1 MSIIEKAIGQV
12 GAKRAH
18 AGIERPEPSSD
29 GFHADAAAPSP
40 STGPTDA
47 ASAAGSGKTVPID
60 LGRLA
65 AMGFAVAP
73 EDGGAQADDGAH
85 TREEFRLIKRP
96 LLLNAFGE
104 AAASVPRGNVIMV
117 TSAVAGEGK
126 TFCSINLALSVAMER
141 DRRVLLVD
149 ADLQRP
155 MVATTLGIPQ
165 GPGLVDLLENP
176 SLDPG
181 EVFVNT
187 SVSRLSVLPA
197 GSRHQFG
204 TELLASEAMKA
215 FVQELSERY
224 PDRLV
229 LFDSP
234 PLLAAT
240 QAVVLAGLAGQIVMV
255 VGAGSTSQEAVTEA
269 LGMLDAEKP
278 IGLVLNRYP
287 RVFRPEYYY
296 G

>member
-1 MSIIEKAIGQV
+1 MSIIEKAIGRAD
-12 GAKRAH
+12 AKGGRT
-18 AGIERPEPSSD
+18 GIEPHESS
-29 GFHADAAAPSP
+29 APGVHVAP
-40 STGPTDA
+40 APPPPGRTAPPTGAEDSRKVVA
-47 ASAAGSGKTVPID
+47 ID

-65 AMGFAVAP
+65 SMGIAVAP
-73 EDGGAQADDGAH
+73 ERGGAESDDGAR

-104 AAASVPRGNVIMV
+104 AAASVPRGNVVMV

-126 TFCSINLALSVAMER
+126 TFCSVNLALSVAMER

-155 MVATTLGIPQ
+155 MVATTLGIPR
-165 GPGLVDLLENP
+165 GPGLADLLEDP

-181 EVFVNT
+181 QVILNT
-187 SVSRLSVLPA
+187 SVPRLSVLPA

-240 QAVVLAGLAGQIVMV
+240 QAVVLAGLAGQIVVV
-255 VGAGSTSQEAVTEA
+255 VGGGSTSQEAVTEA

-287 RVFRPEYYY
+287 RVFQPEYYY